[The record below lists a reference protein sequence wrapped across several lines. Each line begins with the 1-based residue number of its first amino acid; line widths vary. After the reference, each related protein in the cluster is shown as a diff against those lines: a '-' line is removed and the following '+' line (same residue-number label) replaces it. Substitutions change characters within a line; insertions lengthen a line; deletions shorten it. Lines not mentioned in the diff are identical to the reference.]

1 VSINNVSFTPP
12 DGAVDDSIQPTS
24 GRIFFLSGDVTRTIS
39 VSILP
44 LNYLQGFKVF
54 SLLSEMFLVECSS
67 FIVVLCE
74 AETCRFNL
82 YLTALA
88 AKGEDQTEN

>member
-1 VSINNVSFTPP
+1 MFFFTP
-12 DGAVDDSIQPTS
+12 DGAVDDSIHPTS

-54 SLLSEMFLVECSS
+54 IHYRCFLLLC
-67 FIVVLCE
+67 VVLCE
-74 AETCRFNL
+74 VGTCRFNS
-82 YLTALA
+82 YLTAPA
-88 AKGEDQTEN
+88 PKGKDQTEN